1 MDVAEDNSDRIGVR
15 TTPNIALSLRRAA
28 VPSRRTVT
36 EFLLEAEIDA
46 AEDALADRRM
56 FRFDDKRRR
65 AFPDI
70 PDGPVSDK
78 SRLARPPAGKSAPEW
93 RWGIR
98 ICL

>member
-1 MDVAEDNSDRIGVR
+1 MDVAEENSERIGVR

-28 VPSRRTVT
+28 VPSRRTVA
-36 EFLLEAEIDA
+36 EFLPEAEIDA

-70 PDGPVSDK
+70 PDGRSPTNPAWSGC
-78 SRLARPPAGKSAPEW
+78 RPGRARRSGVGA
-93 RWGIR
+93 
-98 ICL
+98 